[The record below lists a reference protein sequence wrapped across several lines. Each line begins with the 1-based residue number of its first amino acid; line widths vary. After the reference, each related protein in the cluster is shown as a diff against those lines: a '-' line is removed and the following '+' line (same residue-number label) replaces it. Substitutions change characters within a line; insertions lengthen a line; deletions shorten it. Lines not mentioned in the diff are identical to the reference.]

1 MKVTKTQLKQII
13 KEELERVLNED
24 HGEPRIIDTR
34 PLVSAV
40 VKNLVDVEEFEF
52 EHPYRSL
59 DDFGGAEFINWAK
72 DHGIPVGPG
81 RGSAPGS
88 IVAWAHAEQDAVSSN
103 YEIGYL
109 PQDIRLPRQRY
120 TLSADSGWYLIDYGI
135 QSKYVHGP
143 FANKEDARPYLEGLT
158 L

>member
-59 DDFGGAEFINWAK
+59 DDFGGDE
-72 DHGIPVGPG
+72 
-81 RGSAPGS
+81 
-88 IVAWAHAEQDAVSSN
+88 WAHAEQDAVSSN